1 MRNYKLY
8 ITQLQIDKL
17 SIFCYKTWD
26 YQDLG
31 NTIKLLLS
39 LILYSSVIQFVFKY
53 NLLMI

>member
-17 SIFCYKTWD
+17 SIFCYMTWD